1 MEKGVPTGTVQELRP
16 VTSPARPWTRF
27 YPPGA
32 APELGPL
39 RYPHMPA
46 AIRDASATYAKQ
58 PAFTLA
64 LPNGAQGSITF
75 EETDRLSDQFAVY
88 LREVAGFKAGDRVA
102 IQMPNCLAYPIAV
115 FGTLKAGLVM
125 ANTNPLYTT
134 AEMEHQFTD
143 SGAVGLIAIDLF
155 ATKVAQVLPKTSIR
169 TVVVVGISD
178 LLPPLK
184 RLLISAVQKYVKKMV
199 PPITFPHTKMA
210 TALAQGAER
219 IAAGANAKVYADA
232 LNHDSIAA
240 LQYTGGT
247 TGVAKG
253 ATLTHGNL
261 VANTM
266 QGLEM
271 WKPFLRFGNEVML
284 TALPL
289 YHIFAFTANLMIF
302 YLAGGRNLLVPSP
315 RPLSNLKTVMLSE
328 PITWFTGVNTLFA
341 GLMHESWFKE
351 KTNWSLRGSVAGGMA
366 LVPVIGE
373 RWEAMT
379 RTPIYQGYGLT
390 ETSPVATLNPFQRP
404 KREAIGVPVPSTDVR
419 FVDSEGRD
427 VAFGEVGELWVK
439 GPQVMTG
446 YWQRPDDTA
455 KVLRDGW
462 LATGDIAKM
471 DEDGYIQIV
480 DRKKDMILVS
490 GFNVYPNEVEAVL
503 ATHPAVADTAV
514 VGVPDDEC
522 GEIVVAFVTKKD
534 PSVTEDA
541 IRQHARQSLTGY
553 KVPRIVVFKDDL
565 PKSNVGKVL
574 RKDLRDEAQR
584 AYLERKK
591 TGAGNREPGT
601 TTRG

>member
-1 MEKGVPTGTVQELRP
+1 MN
-16 VTSPARPWTRF
+16 RPWTKF
-27 YPPGA
+27 YPPGTDA
-32 APELGPL
+32 ELGPL
-39 RYPHMPA
+39 KYPHMPA
-46 AIRDASATYAKQ
+46 AIREASAHYAKL

-75 EETDRLSDQFAVY
+75 EEVDRLSDQFAVY

-134 AEMEHQFTD
+134 AEMVHQFTD

-155 ATKVAQVLPKTSIR
+155 ATKVAEVLPKTSIR

-184 RLLISAVQKYVKKMV
+184 RILISAVQKYVKRMV
-199 PPITFPHTKMA
+199 PPITFPHTTMRE
-210 TALAQGAER
+210 ALAQGAQK
-219 IAAGANAKVYADA
+219 IAAGADAKLYAES
-232 LNHDSIAA
+232 LNHNSVAA

-261 VANTM
+261 VANTL
-266 QGLEM
+266 QGLAM
-271 WKPFLRFGNEVML
+271 WRPFLRFGEEVML

-341 GLMHESWFKE
+341 GLMHEPWFKE
-351 KTNWSLRGSVAGGMA
+351 KSAGSGWMLRGSVAGGMA

-373 RWEAMT
+373 RWEAVT

-404 KREAIGVPVPSTDVR
+404 KRESIGVPVPSTEVR
-419 FVDSEGRD
+419 FVDAAGHD
-427 VAFGEVGELWVK
+427 VAAGEIGELWVK
-439 GPQVMTG
+439 GPQVMQG
-446 YWQRPDDTA
+446 YWQRPDESA
-455 KVLRDGW
+455 RVLNDGW
-462 LATGDIAKM
+462 LATGDIARM
-471 DEDGYIQIV
+471 DDDGYIQIV

-490 GFNVYPNEVEAVL
+490 GFNVYPNEVEAVV
-503 ATHPAVADTAV
+503 AAHPAVADTAV

-522 GEIVVAFVTKKD
+522 GEIVVAFVTKKKD
-534 PSVTEDA
+534 ARVTEEE
-541 IRQHARQSLTGY
+541 IRQHCKASLTGY

-574 RKDLRDEAQR
+574 RKDLRDAAQQ
-584 AYLERKK
+584 AYLERRNQ
-591 TGAGNREPGT
+591 ARVEPVAPK
-601 TTRG
+601 RA

>member
-1 MEKGVPTGTVQELRP
+1 
-16 VTSPARPWTRF
+16 
-27 YPPGA
+27 
-32 APELGPL
+32 
-39 RYPHMPA
+39 MPA

-64 LPNGAQGSITF
+64 LPNGSQGGLTF
-75 EETDRLSDQFAVY
+75 EEVDRLSDQFAVY

-134 AEMEHQFTD
+134 AEMVHQFTD

-155 ATKVAQVLPKTSIR
+155 ATKVAEVLPKTSIR

-199 PPITFPHTKMA
+199 PPITFPHIRMA
-210 TALAQGAER
+210 SALAQGADK
-219 IAAGANAKVYADA
+219 IAAGADPKLYAES
-232 LNHDSIAA
+232 LNHNSIAA

-253 ATLTHGNL
+253 AVLTHGNL
-261 VANTM
+261 VANTI

-271 WKPFLRFGNEVML
+271 WKPFLRFGQEVML

-302 YLAGGRNLLVPSP
+302 YLAGGRNVLVPSP

-341 GLMHESWFKE
+341 GLMNESWFKE
-351 KTNWSLRGSVAGGMA
+351 KTGWTLRGSVAGGMA

-379 RTPIYQGYGLT
+379 KTPIYQGYGLT

-404 KREAIGVPVPSTDVR
+404 KREAIGVPIPGTDVR
-419 FVDSEGRD
+419 FVDDAGKD
-427 VAFGEVGELWVK
+427 LPYGEVGELWVK
-439 GPQVMTG
+439 GPQVMQG
-446 YWQRPDDTA
+446 YWQRPDETA
-455 KVLRDGW
+455 RVLRDGW

-490 GFNVYPNEVEAVL
+490 GFNVYPNEVEAVI
-503 ATHPAVADTAV
+503 ATLPGVTDTAV
-514 VGVPDDEC
+514 VGVPDDET

-534 PSVTEDA
+534 PSLTEEA
-541 IRQHARQSLTGY
+541 VRQHCKQSLTGY
-553 KVPRIVVFKDDL
+553 KVPRLVVFKDDL

-574 RKDLRDEAQR
+574 RKDLRDAAQQ
-584 AYLERKK
+584 AYLAR
-591 TGAGNREPGT
+591 RSEPVAPK
-601 TTRG
+601 RP

>member
-1 MEKGVPTGTVQELRP
+1 MTT
-16 VTSPARPWTRF
+16 PARPWTRF
-27 YPPGA
+27 YPPGT
-32 APELGPL
+32 PTDLGPL
-39 RYPHMPA
+39 KYPHMPA
-46 AIRDASATYAKQ
+46 AIREASATYAGQ

-64 LPNGAQGSITF
+64 LPNGSQGSITF

-88 LREVAGFKAGDRVA
+88 LREVAGFKPGDRVA

-134 AEMEHQFTD
+134 AEMTHQFTD
-143 SGAVGLIAIDLF
+143 SGAVGLIVIDLF
-155 ATKVAQVLPKTSIR
+155 APKVAEVLPKTSIK

-178 LLPPLK
+178 LLPPLR
-184 RLLISAVQKYVKKMV
+184 RLIVSAVQKYVKKMI
-199 PPITFPHTKMA
+199 PPITFEHTTMRR
-210 TALAQGAER
+210 ALAAGADR
-219 IAAGANAKVYADA
+219 IAAGADPKIYAQA
-232 LNHDSIAA
+232 LDHNSIAA

-253 ATLTHGNL
+253 AILTHGNL
-261 VANTM
+261 VANTI

-271 WKPFLRFGNEVML
+271 WKPFLRLGEEVML

-315 RPLSNLKTVMLSE
+315 RPLSNLKTVMTTE

-341 GLMHESWFKE
+341 GLMHEAWFKE
-351 KTNWSLRGSVAGGMA
+351 RTGWKIRGSVAGGMA

-379 RTPIYQGYGLT
+379 KTPIYQGYGLT

-404 KREAIGVPVPSTDVR
+404 KREAIGVPIPGTDVR
-419 FVDSEGRD
+419 FVDDQNRD
-427 VAFGEVGELWVK
+427 VAVGEVGELWVK
-439 GPQVMTG
+439 GPQVMQG
-446 YWQRPDDTA
+446 YWQRPDETA
-455 KVLRDGW
+455 RVLRDGW
-462 LATGDIAKM
+462 LATGDIARM
-471 DEDGYIQIV
+471 DAEGYIQIV

-503 ATHPAVADTAV
+503 LAHPGVADAAV
-514 VGVPDDEC
+514 VGVPDDEV

-534 PSVTEDA
+534 PALTEEDM
-541 IRQHARQSLTGY
+541 RKHCKESLTGY
-553 KVPRIVVFKDDL
+553 KVPRLVVFKDDL

-574 RKDLRDEAQR
+574 RKDLRDDAR
-584 AYLERKK
+584 AAYLKK
-591 TGAGNREPGT
+591 TNG
-601 TTRG
+601 

>member
-1 MEKGVPTGTVQELRP
+1 M
-16 VTSPARPWTRF
+16 SNPARPWTRF
-27 YPPGA
+27 YPPGTA
-32 APELGPL
+32 EDLGPL
-39 RYPHMPA
+39 KYPHMPA
-46 AIRDASATYAKQ
+46 AIREASATYARQ
-58 PAFTLA
+58 PAFTLG
-64 LPNGAQGSITF
+64 LPNGSQGSITF

-134 AEMEHQFTD
+134 TEMIHQFTD
-143 SGAVGLIAIDLF
+143 SGAVGLIVIDLF
-155 ATKVAQVLPKTSIR
+155 ATKAAEVLPKTSIK
-169 TVVVVGISD
+169 TVVVVTLSD

-184 RLLISAVQKYVKKMV
+184 RFLVYAVQKYVKKMI
-199 PPITFPHTKMA
+199 PPISFEHITMKS
-210 TALAQGAER
+210 ALAAGAAR
-219 IAAGANAKVYADA
+219 IAAGVDPTVYAKSLDP
-232 LNHDSIAA
+232 NSIAA

-253 ATLTHGNL
+253 AILTHGNL
-261 VANTM
+261 VANTL

-271 WKPFLRFGNEVML
+271 WKPFLRLGQEVML

-302 YLAGGRNLLVPSP
+302 YLAGGRNVLSPSP
-315 RPLSNLKTVMLSE
+315 RPISNLKTVMLTE

-341 GLMHESWFKE
+341 ALMHEQWFKE

-379 RTPIYQGYGLT
+379 KTPIYQGYGLT

-404 KREAIGVPVPSTDVR
+404 KREAIGVPIPGTDVR
-419 FVDSEGRD
+419 LVDAEGRD
-427 VAFGEVGELWVK
+427 VAEGEVGELWVK
-439 GPQVMTG
+439 GPQVMQG
-446 YWQRPDDTA
+446 YWQRPEDTA

-471 DEDGYIQIV
+471 DEDHYLQIV

-490 GFNVYPNEVEAVL
+490 GFNVYPNEVEAVI
-503 ATHPAVADTAV
+503 AAHPGVTDTAV
-514 VGVPDDEC
+514 VGVPDDEV
-522 GEIVVAFVTKKD
+522 GEIVVAFVTTKD
-534 PSVTEDA
+534 PAVTEDA
-541 IRQHARQSLTGY
+541 IRQHCKQALTNY
-553 KVPRIVVFKDDL
+553 KVPRMVVFKDDL

-574 RKDLRDEAQR
+574 RKDLRAEAEQ
-584 AYLERKK
+584 AYRSRKPGER
-591 TGAGNREPGT
+591 GREPGT
-601 TTRG
+601 GRVG

>member
-1 MEKGVPTGTVQELRP
+1 VQELRLVASP
-16 VTSPARPWTRF
+16 VRQWTRF
-27 YPPGA
+27 YPPGTA
-32 APELGPL
+32 AELGPL
-39 RYPHMPA
+39 KYPHMPA

-58 PAFTLA
+58 RAFTLG
-64 LPNGAQGSITF
+64 LPNGSQGSITF

-88 LREVAGFKAGDRVA
+88 LREVAGFKLGDRIA
-102 IQMPNCLAYPIAV
+102 IQMPNCLAYPVAV

-134 AEMEHQFTD
+134 AEMVHQFTD
-143 SGAVGLIAIDLF
+143 SGAVGLIVIDLF
-155 ATKVAQVLPKTSIR
+155 ATKVAEVLPKTSIR

-184 RLLISAVQKYVKKMV
+184 RFLVSAVQKYVKKMV
-199 PPITFPHTKMA
+199 PPITFAHTTM
-210 TALAQGAER
+210 TRALSQGADR
-219 IAAGANAKVYADA
+219 VAAGADAKLYAA
-232 LNHDSIAA
+232 SLNHDSIAA

-253 ATLTHGNL
+253 AVLTHGNL

-271 WKPFLRFGNEVML
+271 WKPFLRVGQEVML

-302 YLAGGRNLLVPSP
+302 YVSGGRNVLVPSP

-341 GLMHESWFKE
+341 GLMHEPWFKE

-379 RTPIYQGYGLT
+379 KTPIYQGYGLT

-404 KREAIGVPVPSTDVR
+404 KREAIGVPVPGTDVR
-419 FVDSEGRD
+419 FVDDEGRD
-427 VAFGEVGELWVK
+427 VPSGEVGELWVK
-439 GPQVMTG
+439 GPQVMQG
-446 YWQRPDDTA
+446 YWQRPEETA

-471 DEDGYIQIV
+471 DEDGYVQIV

-490 GFNVYPNEVEAVL
+490 GFNVYPNEVEAVI
-503 ATHPAVADTAV
+503 AAHPGVADAAV
-514 VGVPDDEC
+514 VGVPDDET
-522 GEIVVAFVTKKD
+522 GEVVVAFVTKKD
-534 PSVTEDA
+534 PALTEDA
-541 IRQHARQSLTGY
+541 VRQHCKQSMTGY
-553 KVPRIVVFKDDL
+553 KVPRMVVFKDDL

-574 RKDLRDEAQR
+574 RKDLRDEAQQ
-584 AYLERKK
+584 AYLGKK
-591 TGAGNREPGT
+591 PGLGG
-601 TTRG
+601 RILGSSPNG

>member
-1 MEKGVPTGTVQELRP
+1 
-16 VTSPARPWTRF
+16 
-27 YPPGA
+27 
-32 APELGPL
+32 
-39 RYPHMPA
+39 MPA
-46 AIRDASATYAKQ
+46 AIRDASATYASK

-64 LPNGAQGSITF
+64 LPNGSQGSITF
-75 EETDRLSDQFAVY
+75 AETDRLSDQFAVY

-102 IQMPNCLAYPIAV
+102 IQMPNCLSYPVAV
-115 FGTLKAGLVM
+115 FGALKAGLVM

-134 AEMEHQFTD
+134 AEMTHQFTD
-143 SGAVGLIAIDLF
+143 SGAVGLIVIDLF
-155 ATKVAQVLPKTSIR
+155 AAKVAEVLPKTSIK

-178 LLPPLK
+178 LLPPLR
-184 RLLISAVQKYVKKMV
+184 RLLVRTVQKYVKKMI
-199 PPITFPHTKMA
+199 PPITFAHTTMPR
-210 TALAQGAER
+210 ALAAGADR
-219 IAAGANAKVYADA
+219 IAAGADPMIYAQA
-232 LNHDSIAA
+232 LDHNSIAA

-253 ATLTHGNL
+253 AVLTHGNL
-261 VANTM
+261 VANTI

-271 WKPFLRFGNEVML
+271 WKPFLRFGEEVML

-315 RPLSNLKTVMLSE
+315 RPLANLKTVMTSE

-341 GLMHESWFKE
+341 GLMHEPWFKE
-351 KTNWSLRGSVAGGMA
+351 RTDWQLRGSVAGGMA

-379 RTPIYQGYGLT
+379 KTPIYQGYGLT

-404 KREAIGVPVPSTDVR
+404 KREAIGVPIPGTDVR
-419 FVDSEGRD
+419 FVDNDGRE
-427 VAFGEVGELWVK
+427 VPFGTVGELWVK
-439 GPQVMTG
+439 GPQVMQG
-446 YWQRPDDTA
+446 YWQRPDETA
-455 KVLRDGW
+455 RVLHDGW

-471 DEDGYIQIV
+471 DDEGYIQIV

-503 ATHPAVADTAV
+503 LAHPGVADAAV

-534 PSVTEDA
+534 QALTEEGV
-541 IRQHARQSLTGY
+541 RQHCKQSLTGY
-553 KVPRIVVFKDDL
+553 KVPRLVVFKDDL
-565 PKSNVGKVL
+565 PKTNVGKVL
-574 RKDLRDEAQR
+574 RRELRDDANQ
-584 AYLERKK
+584 AYLERKAR
-591 TGAGNREPGT
+591 AGSREPGA
-601 TTRG
+601 GSPG

>member
-1 MEKGVPTGTVQELRP
+1 MDQDIPADPVQELRL
-16 VTSPARPWTRF
+16 VASPARQWTRF
-27 YPPGA
+27 YPPGT
-32 APELGPL
+32 APDLGPL
-39 RYPHMPA
+39 KYPHMPA

-58 PAFTLA
+58 TAFTLG
-64 LPNGAQGSITF
+64 LPNGSQGGITF
-75 EETDRLSDQFAVY
+75 EETDQLSDQFAVY
-88 LREVAGFKAGDRVA
+88 LREVAGFKPGDRVA
-102 IQMPNCLAYPIAV
+102 IQMPNCLAYPVAV

-134 AEMEHQFTD
+134 AEMTHQFTD
-143 SGAVGLIAIDLF
+143 SGAVGLIVIDLF
-155 ATKVAQVLPKTSIR
+155 ATKVAEVLPKTSIR
-169 TVVVVGISD
+169 TVVVVSISD
-178 LLPPLK
+178 LLSPLK
-184 RLLISAVQKYVKKMV
+184 RILVSAVQKYVKKMV
-199 PPITFPHTKMA
+199 PPITFAHTTMRQ
-210 TALAQGAER
+210 ALAQGADR
-219 IAAGANAKVYADA
+219 IAAGANAKLYAEP
-232 LNHDSIAA
+232 LNHQSIAA

-253 ATLTHGNL
+253 AILTHGNL

-271 WKPFLRFGNEVML
+271 WKPFLRLGQEVML

-302 YLAGGRNLLVPSP
+302 YVAGGRNVLAPSP
-315 RPLSNLKTVMLSE
+315 RPLTNLKAVLLNE

-341 GLMHESWFKE
+341 GLMHEPWFKE
-351 KTNWSLRGSVAGGMA
+351 KTDWSLRGSVAGGMA

-373 RWEAMT
+373 RWTAMT
-379 RTPIYQGYGLT
+379 KTPIYQGYGLT

-404 KREAIGVPVPSTDVR
+404 KLEAIGVPVPGTDVR
-419 FVDSEGRD
+419 FVDNEGRD
-427 VAFGEVGELWVK
+427 VAPGEVGELWVK
-439 GPQVMTG
+439 GPQVMQG
-446 YWQRPDDTA
+446 YWQRPEETA

-490 GFNVYPNEVEAVL
+490 GFNVYPNEVEAVI
-503 ATHPAVADTAV
+503 ATHPGVADTAV

-534 PSVTEDA
+534 PSLTEDA
-541 IRQHARQSLTGY
+541 VRQHCKQSLTGY
-553 KVPRIVVFKDDL
+553 KVPRLVVFKNDL

-584 AYLERKK
+584 AYLER
-591 TGAGNREPGT
+591 RT
-601 TTRG
+601 TSRNQ